1 MTLLKV
7 ISICNTIIHEEHC
20 RDTDLYNP
28 IWKYLCWKN
37 TRTQLQESIKKKMQY
52 MFRCRLLGDG
62 SLKLASNLT
71 WWLMPISVDRFSQSG
86 RQWFL
91 HNCFKKISRISEYK
105 LRERERERESGYSIT
120 VSKNFLALANTNWER
135 ERETFSLC
143 GNFSIICNHFMCGWC
158 FGRYIWKVQ
167 LFTMFFRRL
176 YCSRNIRNVRQILN
190 SDLNKWR
197 EISF

>member
-1 MTLLKV
+1 MKNIV
-7 ISICNTIIHEEHC
+7 DIQICTIQYRNICAEKTHVHNC
-20 RDTDLYNP
+20 KNP
-28 IWKYLCWKN
+28 L
-37 TRTQLQESIKKKMQY
+37 KKMQY
-52 MFRCRLLGDG
+52 MFRCRLPGDG

-71 WWLMPISVDRFSQSG
+71 WWPMPISVDRFSQSG

-105 LRERERERESGYSIT
+105 LRERERESGYSIT
-120 VSKNFLALANTNWER
+120 VSKNFLALANTNWERVR

-167 LFTMFFRRL
+167 LFIVFFRRL
-176 YCSRNIRNVRQILN
+176 YCSGNIRNVRQILN

>member
-1 MTLLKV
+1 
-7 ISICNTIIHEEHC
+7 
-20 RDTDLYNP
+20 
-28 IWKYLCWKN
+28 
-37 TRTQLQESIKKKMQY
+37 
-52 MFRCRLLGDG
+52 MFRCRLPGDG
-62 SLKLASNLT
+62 SLKLESNLT
-71 WWLMPISVDRFSQSG
+71 WWPMPISVDRFSQSG

-105 LRERERERESGYSIT
+105 LRERERERLLHNCFKKFSSI
-120 VSKNFLALANTNWER
+120 SEYKLRER

-167 LFTMFFRRL
+167 LFIVFFRRL
-176 YCSRNIRNVRQILN
+176 YCSGNIRNVRQILN